1 MHDDI
6 RSGLLALLPRLR
18 RFALT
23 LTGSVSDADELV
35 QGACERVLKRGDQV
49 RDHTRMDA
57 WMYGVMRNLWVDE
70 LRSRR
75 IRRHEQID
83 DVPEITGDDGRATT
97 EGKLGLEEVR
107 RALARLPEEQRT
119 ILMLVC
125 VDGLSYKESADVLGV
140 PLGTIMSR
148 LSRGRQALNDLLN
161 GRSGVGKVTPFVPR
175 GVRSSV

>member
-1 MHDDI
+1 
-6 RSGLLALLPRLR
+6 
-18 RFALT
+18 
-23 LTGSVSDADELV
+23 
-35 QGACERVLKRGDQV
+35 
-49 RDHTRMDA
+49 
-57 WMYGVMRNLWVDE
+57 MYGVMRNLWVDE